1 MLLMR
6 ADHRLRMCAL
16 QPAQRQDLKQTDGT
30 ICLRLTYPHNPDQ
43 QPQFSCFTNRS
54 SSRRDS
60 GADRA
65 GALVHSA
72 LAGVS

>member
-6 ADHRLRMCAL
+6 ADHRLRICAL
-16 QPAQRQDLKQTDGT
+16 QPAQHQDLKQTYGT

-43 QPQFSCFTNRS
+43 RPQFSCFTNRS

-60 GADRA
+60 GANRA
-65 GALVHSA
+65 GDLVHSV